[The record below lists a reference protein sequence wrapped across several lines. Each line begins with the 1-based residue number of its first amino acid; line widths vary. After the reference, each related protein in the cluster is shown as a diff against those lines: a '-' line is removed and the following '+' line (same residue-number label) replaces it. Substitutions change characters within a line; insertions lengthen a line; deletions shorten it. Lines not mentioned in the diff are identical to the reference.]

1 MTASLFALSKGAS
14 CFLFLQKKQFIIII
28 IFMTDKLNRQF
39 RQGLACQILA
49 EAIKNVM
56 PKVQAQISKAK

>member
-1 MTASLFALSKGAS
+1 
-14 CFLFLQKKQFIIII
+14 
-28 IFMTDKLNRQF
+28 MTDKLNRQF
-39 RQGLACQILA
+39 RQGLGCQILA